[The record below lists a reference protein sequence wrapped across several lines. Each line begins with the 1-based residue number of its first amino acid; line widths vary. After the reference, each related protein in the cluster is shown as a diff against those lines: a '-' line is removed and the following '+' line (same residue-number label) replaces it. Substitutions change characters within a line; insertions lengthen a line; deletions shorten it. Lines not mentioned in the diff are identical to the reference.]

1 MTGLGVYLIIV
12 GPAVLS
18 CGIGWG
24 VLALA
29 KRKGWG

>member
-1 MTGLGVYLIIV
+1 MSCLGVCLVIV

-18 CGIGWG
+18 CVIGWG

-29 KRKGWG
+29 RRKGWG